1 MNALMPDI
9 GEHTTMQVLL
19 LVLVL
24 SHEGGEANIAHDL
37 LTAVQVQT
45 FPGWLALGEACF
57 TLALLVGEIA
67 KRREWPGHDAVSEKV
82 GAPISKPRENRINMY
97 EVLHAQD
104 SEIKG
109 AGGEYSSGQCPD
121 FFLHC
126 SCRVPVVIDIVKD
139 DKSRAILVNFYSA
152 RCRIKPERIHGEAGR
167 GPQPVTPPAERAAVF
182 PDLARGQHRIA
193 QSNRARL

>member
-9 GEHTTMQVLL
+9 GEHAAMQVLL

-57 TLALLVGEIA
+57 TLALFVGEIA
-67 KRREWPGHDAVSEKV
+67 ERREWPRHNAIREKIRTPV
-82 GAPISKPRENRINMY
+82 SKPRENRINMY

-104 SEIKG
+104 GKIKRSSR
-109 AGGEYSSGQCPD
+109 EYPPSQCSD
-121 FFLHC
+121 FFLHR
-126 SCRVPVVIDIVKD
+126 SCRVPVIVD
-139 DKSRAILVNFYSA
+139 VVENDEPRAILVNFYSA